1 MNRNFLLITAL
12 IFVLLLAA
20 CQNDPEP
27 TPTLSP
33 LIEAPGSTEESYEE
47 PTELPTEEPTEAPTE
62 TPTDEPVE
70 QPAEDAKQST
80 DNEAEVAEEELAI
93 SDTQPATKSRFPLAE
108 ITNDEGGPVS
118 ITGVVSYTN
127 PFFTLGV
134 AAPVIILEDQAGFVD
149 RNEHFLMPVESQA
162 LAQITSDFFESPF
175 SYSLALPI
183 EPQGSLRDVDQ
194 DSGENAGVQV
204 FAPAYWTNTWGD
216 PFLEER
222 DLHGGGWSTAY
233 ASTRISEDVE
243 TEREIVGGKFLIYA
257 PNDQQGFPNGFGD
270 DGLLFTEDDPIVQ
283 VPQGYTIVDMDTDP
297 FTFDRARH
305 QVVDLIEPEGAAL
318 DDYSELSYAEA
329 FDALI
334 EQLRNE
340 YAFTEYKGLDW
351 DAIHTDL
358 RPAFEAADEDEDPE
372 AFRVAL
378 RDLAWSIPDG
388 HVSGPWIQDEF
399 SFMNANGIGL
409 VIDELDDGRFIVTW
423 LLENGPAAQAGI
435 EVGAELLAFDG
446 TPTSEAVDNTIGWT
460 GPYSTDHNERLGKT
474 TFVTRFPVVVENVE
488 VTFANPGGSQ
498 QTVTVPT
505 EFEQESLFAALEQSI
520 PTGFELPLEYEL
532 LEDNNLGYVQIFSFS
547 DNELLSIQLWERMIR
562 ELNEN
567 GVPGL
572 IIDMRMNGGGSGFL
586 ADQMAAYFFDEE
598 HSLGNS
604 GFYEEDE
611 EDFYFD
617 ERGENFFYLPPEDL
631 RYHGD
636 VAVIVGPDCASACEF
651 FSYDMT
657 IADRA
662 EIIGHYP
669 TAGLGGSIRRVL
681 MPEDEYFTF
690 TGGRAVDADGNIH
703 IEGIGVV
710 PNIDVPITEET
721 LLGEEDVLLETAVS
735 YLQTASE
742 AEIIEGDPMNLDDTI
757 SGDIARGQRIRHVID
772 LSEGDIVNI
781 LLDGEST
788 SGDVLDMV
796 LNVYDLEDTLLLSND
811 DIDEAGAGSGF
822 EELEIPFDLT
832 VVLEVS
838 TFGDLAKGT
847 YTLTVE
853 QN

>member
-1 MNRNFLLITAL
+1 MNRNHLFIFAL
-12 IFVLLLAA
+12 IFALLLAA
-20 CQNDPEP
+20 CQSEPDP
-27 TPTLSP
+27 TPTP
-33 LIEAPGSTEESYEE
+33 IP
-47 PTELPTEEPTEAPTE
+47 PTEAAVAETAVEEPTEEPTETPTE
-62 TPTDEPVE
+62 EPVE
-70 QPAEDAKQST
+70 QATENSEQAT
-80 DNEAEVAEEELAI
+80 DNEE
-93 SDTQPATKSRFPLAE
+93 TPATSDSPLATRFPLAE
-108 ITNDEGGPVS
+108 IVNDEGGPVS
-118 ITGVVSYTN
+118 ITGVVTYTN

-134 AAPVIILEDQAGFVD
+134 ASPVIILEDQAGFVD

-194 DSGENAGVQV
+194 DGEENSGIQV

-233 ASTRISEDVE
+233 ASTRISEDAD

-257 PNDQQGFPNGFGD
+257 PDDQQGFPNGFGE

-283 VPQGYTIVDMDTDP
+283 VPQGYTIVGLDTEP

-305 QVVDLIEPEGAAL
+305 QIIDLIEPEGAAL

-351 DAIHTDL
+351 DAIHADL
-358 RPAFEAADEDEDPE
+358 RPDFEAADDDSDPE

-388 HVSGPWIQDEF
+388 HVNGPWIQDEF

-409 VIDELDDGRFIVTW
+409 AIDELEDGRFIVTYV
-423 LLENGPAAQAGI
+423 LENGPADQAGI
-435 EVGAELLAFDG
+435 EIGAELIAFDG
-446 TPTSEAVDNTIGWT
+446 IPTSEAVDNTIGWT
-460 GPYSTDHNERLGKT
+460 GPYSTEHNRRLGKT
-474 TFVTRFPVVVENVE
+474 VFVTRFPVVVENVE
-488 VTFANPGGSQ
+488 VTFANPNAGE
-498 QTVTVPT
+498 QTVTVAT
-505 EFEQESLFAALEQSI
+505 EFEQDSLFAALEQSI

-532 LEDNNLGYVQIFSFS
+532 LEDSNLGYVQIFSFS
-547 DNELLSIQLWERMIR
+547 DNEQLSIQLWERMIR

-572 IIDMRMNGGGSGFL
+572 VIDMRMNGGGSGFL

-604 GFYEEDE
+604 GAYDDDRGE
-611 EDFYFD
+611 FYFD
-617 ERGENFFYLPPEDL
+617 DRGENFFYLPPEDL

-636 VAVIVGPDCASACEF
+636 VTVIVGPDCASACEF

-690 TGGRAVDADGNIH
+690 TGGRAVDGEGNIH

-710 PNIDVPITEET
+710 PDIDVPVTEEA
-721 LLGEEDVLLETAVS
+721 LLGDGDVLLETAVS
-735 YLQTASE
+735 YLQGASE
-742 AEIIEGDPMNLDDTI
+742 AEIIEGDAMNLGDSVT
-757 SGDIARGQRIRHVID
+757 GDIARGQRIRHVID

-781 LLDGEST
+781 LLNGESAG
-788 SGDVLDMV
+788 GDVLDMV
-796 LNVYDLEDTLLLSND
+796 LNVYDLEDELLLSND
-811 DIDEAGAGSGF
+811 DIDEPGAGSGF

-832 VVLEVS
+832 LVLEVS
-838 TFGDLAKGT
+838 TFGDLGEGS
-847 YTLTVE
+847 YTLIVE
-853 QN
+853 QS

>member
-1 MNRNFLLITAL
+1 MNRNHLFILAIIFILI
-12 IFVLLLAA
+12 LAA
-20 CQNDPEP
+20 CQTNPDPTEVP
-27 TPTLSP
+27 APAT
-33 LIEAPGSTEESYEE
+33 EAPVAESPVAE
-47 PTELPTEEPTEAPTE
+47 PTE
-62 TPTDEPVE
+62 TPTEVPTKA
-70 QPAEDAKQST
+70 PAAQST
-80 DNEAEVAEEELAI
+80 ESSEQATDTPELAT
-93 SDTQPATKSRFPLAE
+93 SDTPLSTAARFPLAT
-108 ITNDEGGPVS
+108 IVNDEGGPVS
-118 ITGVVSYTN
+118 LTGVVTYTN
-127 PFFTLGV
+127 PFFTMGV

-194 DSGENAGVQV
+194 DGAENTGVQI

-222 DLHGGGWSTAY
+222 DLSGGGWSTAY
-233 ASTRISEDVE
+233 ASTRLSENID
-243 TEREIVGGKFLIYA
+243 TEREIVGGKYLIYA
-257 PNDQQGFPNGFGD
+257 PDDQQGFPNGFGA

-283 VPQGYTIVDMDTDP
+283 IPQGYTIVDMDTDP

-318 DDYSELSYAEA
+318 DDYTQLSYADA

-340 YAFTEYKGLDW
+340 YAFTDYKELDW
-351 DAIHTDL
+351 DAIHADL
-358 RPAFEAADEDEDPE
+358 RPAFEAADADNDPE
-372 AFRVAL
+372 AYRVAL

-409 VIDELDDGRFIVTW
+409 VVDELDNGRFLATY
-423 LLENGPAAQAGI
+423 LLNDGPAAQAGI
-435 EVGAELLAFDG
+435 ELGAEILAFDG
-446 TPTSEAVDNTIGWT
+446 VAINEAVENTIGWT

-474 TFVTRFPVVVENVE
+474 AFVTRFPVTTESVD
-488 VTFANPGGSQ
+488 VTFINPDGTE
-498 QTVTVPT
+498 QTTAVAT
-505 EFEQESLFAALEQSI
+505 EFEQDSLFAALEQSI
-520 PTGFELPLEYEL
+520 PTGFELPLEYKL
-532 LEDNNLGYVQIFSFS
+532 LEDSNLGYVQIFSFS
-547 DNELLSIQLWERMIR
+547 DNDLLSVQLWERMIR

-567 GVPGL
+567 GIPGL

-598 HSLGNS
+598 YSLGNS
-604 GFYEEDE
+604 GFYEDDLGE
-611 EDFYFD
+611 FRFD
-617 ERGENFFYLPPEDL
+617 DRGEGFFILPPEDL

-636 VAVIVGPDCASACEF
+636 IAVIVGPDCASACEF

-690 TGGRAVDADGNIH
+690 TAGRAVDGDGNIH

-710 PNIDVPITEET
+710 PTIDVPVTAES
-721 LLGEEDVLLETAVS
+721 LLGGEDVLLETAVS
-735 YLQTASE
+735 TLQGTTN
-742 AEIIEGDPMNLDDTI
+742 AEIIEGNAMNIGDTI
-757 SGDIARGQRIRHVID
+757 NGDITQDQRIRHTID
-772 LSEGDIVNI
+772 LSEGDIVTI
-781 LLDGEST
+781 LLDGESA

-796 LNVYDLEDTLLLSND
+796 LNIYNLEDDLLLSND
-811 DIDEAGAGSGF
+811 DFDKEGAGSGF
-822 EELEIPFDLT
+822 EGLEIPYDLT

-838 TFGDLAKGT
+838 TYEDASQGT
-847 YTLTVE
+847 YTLSVKE
-853 QN
+853 S